1 MSKQFFI
8 GGAIVDNDLQKSQY
22 EDVTPTQFNSFIK
35 GLEDNEDVELIVC
48 SPGGSVTA
56 GIAIAAAIQRAQ
68 SKGHRFTAKIEG
80 ICASIATV
88 IACACE
94 KMTMT
99 QSSWFMIHNAWTM
112 MQGDSNDLRKEA
124 DLMDKMNDSIM
135 TFYLSKFDATR
146 EQLKSWMDEETWIM
160 GSEAK
165 TYGLHVEVLPDV
177 SEFKYAAMLK
187 NMHFNKLPKMFKEI
201 NMEENETTQ
210 QEVAAEVAATEE
222 VVHEEVVEQPAPE
235 QPEAKVEEQMVP
247 MAECEKRVSG
257 MQSTMAKK
265 LDALKLDYEA
275 KIQDFSNQLKTKDEE
290 LNKAKAEVI
299 SLKDSLEKTAKE
311 LSEKTSALVEKE
323 DALAQLNANVNTP
336 VENAVNW
343 RNLKGKAFFDWLK
356 AHPNGN

>member
-68 SKGHRFTAKIEG
+68 SKGHHFTAKIEG

-146 EQLKSWMDEETWIM
+146 EQLKSWMDDETWIM

-201 NMEENETTQ
+201 NMEENKTTQ

-235 QPEAKVEEQMVP
+235 QPEAKAEEQMVP
-247 MAECEKRVSG
+247 MAECERRVSG

-265 LDALKLDYEA
+265 LNELKLDYEA

-299 SLKDSLEKTAKE
+299 SLKNSLEKTAKE